1 MANEKEP
8 AFLAHSKQQEPLFLL
23 RVVFIEEFSGKIIQ
37 ENGFCLFERHP
48 VLQAV
53 DTILFRSPSESD
65 WTRTYIV
72 TTLSQ
77 FRNRADGPI
86 FGVQPDPAMVQ
97 TMDLE
102 PSGGPSDGFTPS
114 GP

>member
-53 DTILFRSPSESD
+53 DTILCRIPSESN
-65 WTRTYIV
+65 WTYTYIV

-77 FRNRADGPI
+77 FRNRVVAHF
-86 FGVQPDPAMVQ
+86 FGVQPDPVMVQ
-97 TMDLE
+97 TIDLE
-102 PSGGPSDGFTPS
+102 
-114 GP
+114 